1 MRSPLSQ
8 LDMLQ
13 VRSGGV
19 ALPES
24 GGVAPPE
31 PHGGSW
37 RMETETVL
45 YKIGDV
51 FSPSQKKS
59 GSEARK
65 EES

>member
-1 MRSPLSQ
+1 
-8 LDMLQ
+8 
-13 VRSGGV
+13 
-19 ALPES
+19 
-24 GGVAPPE
+24 
-31 PHGGSW
+31 
-37 RMETETVL
+37 METETVL